1 MARRTFSRQEGQN
14 LMKEKNTKKGFNFER
29 AKHVGDKF
37 KGAKIAKTFRI
48 DMDVFVWLR
57 GEADRTG
64 IPYQTLLNAKLREAM
79 QAPTLARS
87 SAMRAGRAAGPIII
101 TSI

>member
-1 MARRTFSRQEGQN
+1 
-14 LMKEKNTKKGFNFER
+14 MKEKNTKKGFNFEG
-29 AKHVGDKF
+29 AKPVGDKF

-48 DMDVFVWLR
+48 DMDIFVWLR

-79 QAPTLARS
+79 QAPTLDELVEKKVKEALDRKKAS
-87 SAMRAGRAAGPIII
+87 
-101 TSI
+101 